1 MGEFFSNFHFLTL
14 LLKSKKIFPMKKI
27 EELRQQ
33 RQNGGSKKR
42 KLIVNGKEALDHQ
55 GDWALFESSKGRKYY
70 FNIKTQSN
78 QWVKP
83 QEWIEKSKNN
93 VISDNIPPQPNQPF
107 PPPPPPNHEHSNGSS
122 STTSGFKM
130 KIQNN
135 NKRKNNSKTN
145 SNKNNTNNSSGESK
159 N

>member
-1 MGEFFSNFHFLTL
+1 MN
-14 LLKSKKIFPMKKI
+14 KSKLVRKASPPRQETENTFMKKL

-93 VISDNIPPQPNQPF
+93 VISD
-107 PPPPPPNHEHSNGSS
+107 
-122 STTSGFKM
+122 TSKSLTAE
-130 KIQNN
+130 NCHP
-135 NKRKNNSKTN
+135 RS
-145 SNKNNTNNSSGESK
+145 ESEIHAEYITPVY
-159 N
+159 

>member
-1 MGEFFSNFHFLTL
+1 MN
-14 LLKSKKIFPMKKI
+14 KSKLVRKASPPRQETENTFMKKL

-93 VISDNIPPQPNQPF
+93 VICDTIPPQFELKQNYGRMEVKNEQLHREEEIPTFEHESTYLDNEIKKEIKIELLESVQNCQSNQDL
-107 PPPPPPNHEHSNGSS
+107 
-122 STTSGFKM
+122 
-130 KIQNN
+130 
-135 NKRKNNSKTN
+135 
-145 SNKNNTNNSSGESK
+145 
-159 N
+159 

>member
-1 MGEFFSNFHFLTL
+1 MN
-14 LLKSKKIFPMKKI
+14 KSKLVRKASPPRQETENTFMKKL

-83 QEWIEKSKNN
+83 KEWIEKSENN
-93 VISDNIPPQPNQPF
+93 VISDIPPQP
-107 PPPPPPNHEHSNGSS
+107 
-122 STTSGFKM
+122 T
-130 KIQNN
+130 KI
-135 NKRKNNSKTN
+135 KRPKLVSEKTH
-145 SNKNNTNNSSGESK
+145 KLV
-159 N
+159 

>member
-1 MGEFFSNFHFLTL
+1 MKN
-14 LLKSKKIFPMKKI
+14 KSKLVRIASPPRQETEKTFLKKL

-42 KLIVNGKEALDHQ
+42 KLIINGKEALEHQ

-83 QEWIEKSKNN
+83 KEWIEKSENN
-93 VISDNIPPQPNQPF
+93 VISDIPPPQP
-107 PPPPPPNHEHSNGSS
+107 
-122 STTSGFKM
+122 T
-130 KIQNN
+130 KI
-135 NKRKNNSKTN
+135 KRPKLVSEKTH
-145 SNKNNTNNSSGESK
+145 KLV
-159 N
+159 